1 MLKIPN
7 KAALL
12 ATAALLSLP
21 SLPISPV
28 LAEAPSLGNGILCV
42 ARGKTDKGTKIYF
55 YTSVIEKMGL
65 KPRPL
70 AIAEGGFIQVSE
82 KQLNR

>member
-55 YTSVIEKMGL
+55 YTSVIENFRSET
-65 KPRPL
+65 PPFY
-70 AIAEGGFIQVSE
+70 GGFAVKS
-82 KQLNR
+82 